1 MMDYEV
7 RHWRR
12 VPGRRIPLTGVKR
25 LEHVTGWVNV
35 ERVLKEIVMAGVL
48 DGDRITID
56 FVGDPFDGL
65 PE

>member
-1 MMDYEV
+1 MNYQV
-7 RHWRR
+7 RHWRT
-12 VPGRRIPLTGVKR
+12 VPDGDGHGAMILR

-35 ERVLKEIVMAGVL
+35 ERVLKELVMAGVL

>member
-1 MMDYEV
+1 MNYEV
-7 RHWRR
+7 RHWR
-12 VPGRRIPLTGVKR
+12 PFLGDRIQKR
-25 LEHVTGWVNV
+25 SEHVTGWVNV